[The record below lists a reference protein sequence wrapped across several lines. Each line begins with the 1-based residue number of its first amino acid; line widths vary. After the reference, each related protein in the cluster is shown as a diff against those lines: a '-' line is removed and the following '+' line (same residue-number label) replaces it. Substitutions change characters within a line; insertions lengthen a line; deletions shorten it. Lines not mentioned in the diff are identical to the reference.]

1 MRKWAAEKEQRMGR
15 GGVVSDSDWPPLQR
29 TQRSPYQA
37 FPFVF
42 PHLFFTHY
50 YIDLFPSRTLT
61 LQERGCRGNGL
72 WHAVLAVDGL
82 QELWHAVV
90 FVHNNHAH
98 LQECRWHSGEGRR
111 GGWERESDRERS
123 VQVPSTNTRFWDGW
137 TALLFTDRDP
147 LVKSTLGYSREED
160 NILDFRYM
168 QKNNGLFSGKE
179 AMEGRKIHFFVFF

>member
-1 MRKWAAEKEQRMGR
+1 MGR

-98 LQECRWHSGEGRR
+98 LQECRWHSGGKEG
-111 GGWERESDRERS
+111 GLGERERPGEI
-123 VQVPSTNTRFWDGW
+123 STSAKYKHKILRWMDGVAVHRPRPTGQINTR
-137 TALLFTDRDP
+137 
-147 LVKSTLGYSREED
+147 
-160 NILDFRYM
+160 I
-168 QKNNGLFSGKE
+168 Q
-179 AMEGRKIHFFVFF
+179 